1 MSSQINKHNTFNSW
15 IVWYHNPADTDW
27 TTKSYKDIIEIS
39 SIEDYCVLKN
49 SWDLCLPKVSEGM
62 FFLMRKI
69 DEDTMVYPQWE
80 DVNNIKGGCWS
91 FKIHKDK
98 CRDVWFNLMKY
109 ILGECI
115 INKDVDYSIINGI
128 SISPK
133 KNFSIVKLWLK
144 YNTTIDINHLLTD
157 NIDFLNYNESI
168 YSKHE
173 SNIKKDKIKM
183 SRKTSTKYKKKY
195 YKKDK
200 YKESFFNKREKYSD
214 FNKNKNLDNFRD

>member
-1 MSSQINKHNTFNSW
+1 MNPTLLPTHSLNDKWNLYYHLPDNKNW
-15 IVWYHNPADTDW
+15 DLD
-27 TTKSYKDIIEIS
+27 SYKTIIANMNYAEEAIAINNELTEE
-39 SIEDYCVLKN
+39 SIRSC
-49 SWDLCLPKVSEGM
+49 M

-69 DEDTMVYPQWE
+69 DEHNMVYPQWE
-80 DVNNIKGGCWS
+80 DKNNIKGGCWS

-98 CRDVWFNLMKY
+98 CRNVWFNLMKY

-115 INKDVDYSIINGI
+115 INNEVEYSIINGI

-144 YNTTIDINHLLTD
+144 YNTSINIHKLLTD
-157 NIDFLNYNESI
+157 KIDFLNYNESI

-183 SRKTSTKYKKKY
+183 SRNTGTKYKKKY